1 MSNYNPNEKKNL
13 SLDEIEE
20 MEQEEIRAQKKK
32 KKFNLFSRAYADGKG
47 VEKDEVII
55 ADHPTLGNF
64 FKLFARKFNQIL
76 SVNIIFILSNFP
88 IFFFFLGMSG
98 YFSVQTTAPVYSV
111 FAPLRGAMMFENSA
125 ATSAVWSIFS
135 RQTEVT
141 VHTTADYVFFG
152 IAALTIITFG
162 LSRIGITYIL
172 RNMFRGEPVF
182 LMHDFFY
189 VIKRNL
195 RQGIAYGII
204 DLLITF
210 LIGYDILF
218 FYLNYS
224 SSFGMSMMFFASLCL
239 ALLYYF
245 MRHYIYLM
253 LITFDLSI
261 FKMFK
266 NAMYFTVL
274 GIKRNFMAFL
284 GTILIVILEYF
295 LLIVYFPLAVIVP
308 FVILPSLLVLIGV
321 YAAYPKIK
329 EIMIDPYYEQIE
341 ADAAMAQD
349 K

>member
-1 MSNYNPNEKKNL
+1 MSNYNPNEKRNL

-47 VEKDEVII
+47 VEKDEVMI

-64 FKLFARKFNQIL
+64 FKLIGRKFNQLL

-98 YFSVQTTAPVYSV
+98 YFSIQTTAPVYSV

-135 RQTEVT
+135 RQAEVT

-172 RNMFRGEPVF
+172 RNMFRGEPIF
-182 LMHDFFY
+182 LVHDFFY

-195 RQGIAYGII
+195 RQGIVYGII
-204 DLLITF
+204 DVLITF
-210 LIGYDILF
+210 IIGYDIMF

-224 SSFGMSMMFFASLCL
+224 QSFGMSMMFFASLCL
-239 ALLYYF
+239 ALLYFF

-284 GTILIVILEYF
+284 GTILLIIFEYF
-295 LLIVYFPLAVIVP
+295 LMLVYPPLAVIVP
-308 FVILPSLLVLIGV
+308 FIILPSLLMLIGV

-329 EIMIDPYYEQIE
+329 EIMIDPYYEQVA
-341 ADAAMAQD
+341 ADEAMAKD
-349 K
+349 E